1 MILGANFVSTNKKIL
16 FMDITAATE
25 STILDLEKQKKGIYA
40 ESLCQKISDVF
51 ETTKKCF
58 KIIE

>member
-1 MILGANFVSTNKKIL
+1 
-16 FMDITAATE
+16 MDITAANE

>member
-1 MILGANFVSTNKKIL
+1 
-16 FMDITAATE
+16 MDIIAATE
-25 STILDLEKQKKGIYA
+25 STVLDLEKQKKGIYV
-40 ESLCQKISDVF
+40 ESLRQKVSDVF